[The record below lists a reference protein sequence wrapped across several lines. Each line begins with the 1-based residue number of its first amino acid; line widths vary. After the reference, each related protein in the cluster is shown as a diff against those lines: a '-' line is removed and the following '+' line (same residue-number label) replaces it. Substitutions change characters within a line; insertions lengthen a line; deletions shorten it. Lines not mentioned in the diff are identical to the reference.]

1 MKTASPSSFEKLT
14 WEDLRDWAGDRVVRR
29 GKSYKSR
36 VEDLACTSDGALLA
50 WVEGG
55 DRYATRVRCTATGK
69 LSSTCTCPYGSA
81 CKHAV
86 ATILCFLDCFQRQR
100 PPPLAP
106 ENDERFDELADCD
119 ELDEKEKA
127 ALSRSNLPTDDA
139 VRQHLARMSKT
150 ELVDMLLEGRNV
162 VSEFKMKL
170 ADQEKPNENELAH
183 LVAAIRKE
191 IRRTCR
197 EPGWQNHWNGEGF
210 TPDYAPV
217 AQRLA
222 ALLAAGHADAV
233 IDLGSEL
240 LKRGMEQASQS
251 NDEGETGHQLVEALR
266 VIYQALPRSTLSPG
280 RQILW
285 DVDARLLDSC
295 GFLDGV
301 QGPLERLRNGPDE
314 VWSQVA
320 DELAARLDAFPKR
333 TGKSGDFFA
342 AFERKSLM
350 RWLLLALERA
360 GRKTEIV
367 PVLERETQQ
376 TDCYVE
382 LVQRLVQERRRPE
395 ARAWALKGVA
405 ATIQELPGIAAQ
417 LENELRRLAELENN
431 LALVAAFRAWEFFA
445 GPSLESFLHLQAA
458 ATRARVWPQIHE
470 STLEFLETGR
480 RPDRT
485 RPDGKRMDKPPN
497 DAAVWPLPP
506 TGLPETIGRYGAPA
520 FPDLSTLIAIAIH
533 EKHPDDAL
541 RWYRRQRHPG
551 DRLYDRDGEK
561 VAQAIADTHPDE
573 AIAIWQN
580 FVAAETKTANLAGYQ
595 NAGAY
600 LRNIKQVAARIGKQ
614 AEWQAYLDNLCLQ
627 NKRRPRMME
636 ILNALAGRRTR
647 IVPPPA

>member
-36 VEDLACTSDGALLA
+36 VEDLARTSDGGLLA
-50 WVEGG
+50 WVQGG
-55 DRYATRVRCTATGK
+55 DRYATRVRCTAAGK

-86 ATILCFLDCFQRQR
+86 ATLLCFLDGLQRQR
-100 PPPLAP
+100 PPPLAT
-106 ENDERFDELADCD
+106 EDDERFEELADCD
-119 ELDEKEKA
+119 EPDENETA
-127 ALSRSNLPTDDA
+127 ALSRSNPPADNA
-139 VRQHLARMSKT
+139 VRQHLARLPKT
-150 ELVDMLLEGRNV
+150 DLVAMLMEGRNV
-162 VSEFKMKL
+162 VPELKLKL
-170 ADQEKPNENELAH
+170 AGLEKTNEKELAH
-183 LVAAIRKE
+183 LVTAIRKE
-191 IRRTCR
+191 IRRACR
-197 EPGWQNHWNGEGF
+197 EPGWRNHWNGEGF

-233 IDLGSEL
+233 IDLGTEL

-251 NDEGETGHQLVEALR
+251 NDEGETGQQLVEALR

-285 DVDARLLDSC
+285 DIDARLLDSC

-301 QGPLERLRNGPDE
+301 QGPLERLRNGPAE
-314 VWSQVA
+314 AWGQVA

-342 AFERKSLM
+342 VFERKSLM
-350 RWLLLALERA
+350 QWLLLALERA
-360 GRKTEIV
+360 GRKTEII

-376 TDCYVE
+376 TDCYVD
-382 LVQRLVQERRRPE
+382 LVQRLVQERHRSE
-395 ARAWALKGVA
+395 ARTWALKGIA
-405 ATIQELPGIAAQ
+405 ATIKEMPGIAAQ
-417 LENELRRLAELENN
+417 LEHELRCLAEHENDS
-431 LALVAAFRAWEFFA
+431 ALVAAFRAWEFFA
-445 GPSLESFLHLQAA
+445 GPALESFLHLQAA
-458 ATRARVWPQIHE
+458 ATRARVWPQIRE
-470 STLEFLETGR
+470 SALEFLETGR
-480 RPDRT
+480 RPDRAK
-485 RPDGKRMDKPPN
+485 PDGKRTDKPPN
-497 DAAVWPLPP
+497 DAAVWPLPS
-506 TGLPETIGRYGAPA
+506 TGLPETIGRYGTPA

-533 EKHPDDAL
+533 EKRPDDAL

-551 DRLYDRDGEK
+551 DRLHDRDGEK
-561 VAQAIADTHPDE
+561 VAQAIADIHPDE

-600 LRNIKQVAARIGKQ
+600 LRNIKQVAERIGKQ
-614 AEWQAYLDNLCLQ
+614 AEWQTYLEGLCLQ

-636 ILNALAGRRTR
+636 VLNALAGRRTR
-647 IVPPPA
+647 IVPPSA